1 MNGREKRDNSPWG
14 VADFVWSIQKYKK
27 YKDPKIQKLRSKN
40 QKNTKTKIKEWKGKE
55 R

>member
-14 VADFVWSIQKYKK
+14 VADFVWSIQKYK
-27 YKDPKIQKLRSKN
+27 DPKKLRSKN